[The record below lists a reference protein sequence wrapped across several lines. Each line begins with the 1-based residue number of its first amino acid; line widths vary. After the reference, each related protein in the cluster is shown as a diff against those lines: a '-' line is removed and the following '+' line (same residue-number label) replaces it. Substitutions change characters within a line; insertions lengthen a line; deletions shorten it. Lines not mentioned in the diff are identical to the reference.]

1 MTLPMS
7 ACKKRLT
14 VVWFAGAGLVCVIVL
29 LQTLIGHY
37 GDKVSDVW
45 GWLMPAVMP
54 TFALIAAVWTIDVRS
69 KETKS
74 EFVDS
79 FVFWLAL
86 GLSITY
92 LSVLALTILV
102 QPLVVASPE
111 GYVDLMH
118 RSGFF
123 IGPFQGV
130 VTASLGAFFVKKES
144 ESGPSP
150 KAEA

>member
-7 ACKKRLT
+7 TCKKRLT
-14 VVWFAGAGLVCVIVL
+14 VVGVAGAGLVCVIVL
-29 LQTLIGHY
+29 MQTLMGHY

-54 TFALIAAVWTIDVRS
+54 TFALIAAVWTIDVRA

-92 LSVLALTILV
+92 LSVLALTIV
-102 QPLVVASPE
+102 IQPLVVASPE

-123 IGPFQGV
+123 IGPFKSL
-130 VTASLGAFFVKKES
+130 VTA
-144 ESGPSP
+144 
-150 KAEA
+150 

>member
-7 ACKKRLT
+7 TCKKRLT
-14 VVWFAGAGLVCVIVL
+14 IVWFVGAGLVCAIVL
-29 LQTLIGHY
+29 LQTWMGHY
-37 GDKVSDVW
+37 EDKVSDVW
-45 GWLMPAVMP
+45 NWLMPAVMP
-54 TFALIAAVWTIDVRS
+54 TLALIAAVWTIDVRS
-69 KETKS
+69 KETKP

-79 FVFWLAL
+79 FVFWLTL

-102 QPLVVASPE
+102 QPRAAATSA
-111 GYVDLMH
+111 GYIDLMH

-130 VTASLGAFFVKKES
+130 VTASLGAFFVKKGA
-144 ESGPSP
+144 ESGAGA